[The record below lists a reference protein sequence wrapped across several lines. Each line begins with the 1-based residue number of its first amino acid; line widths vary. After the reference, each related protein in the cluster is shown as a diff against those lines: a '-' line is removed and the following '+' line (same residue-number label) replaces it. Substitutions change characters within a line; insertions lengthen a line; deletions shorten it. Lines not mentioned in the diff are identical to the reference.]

1 MSAINLSEITI
12 ATIDINIGDLAER
25 LRSKSVGLGGKANR
39 YLGKFRLINLSQKL
53 CCCLGN
59 TLGLGIFKSI

>member
-25 LRSKSVGLGGKANR
+25 GGKANR
-39 YLGKFRLINLSQKL
+39 YLDKFRLINLSQKL